1 MPSVWHLGKF
11 YPPAS
16 GGIESHVQTLAREQA
31 RLGLEV
37 SVACVNHAAPDG
49 RDVTFTALARTL
61 RTEERDGPVRVLRLG
76 RLASVSRLDVAPGVV
91 PLLEALRRAPP
102 DLVHLHS
109 PNPTMLLALAA
120 RAPVSTLVITHHSD
134 VVRQRVL
141 AMGFS
146 VLERRVYSRAALI
159 FATSPRYADG
169 SRLLTAMRDRVRS
182 LPLGIDLSP
191 FSRPSE
197 EVQEH
202 ERALR
207 ARLGAPLW
215 LGVGRLVYYKGF
227 EVALEALAHAPGKLA
242 IAGTGPLREALERR
256 ARALGVADR
265 VAFLGHVPQAELAGA
280 YRAATALWF
289 PSIARSEGYG
299 LAQVEAMASGCPV
312 INTLL
317 PGSGV
322 PWVSPHE
329 RTGLSVPVGDAR
341 ALAAAAARLASD
353 SGLRARLS
361 AAAAERAASEL
372 SAEVM
377 GRRCVELYREAL
389 ELRERPRPRERAG

>member
-1 MPSVWHLGKF
+1 MWHLGKF

-16 GGIESHVQTLAREQA
+16 GGIETHVRALAQEQA
-31 RLGLEV
+31 KLGLEV
-37 SVACVNHAAPDG
+37 AVACVNHAARDG
-49 RDVTFTALARTL
+49 RDVTFELLARTE
-61 RTEERDGPVRVLRLG
+61 RREERDGAVRVLRLG
-76 RLASVSRLDVAPGVV
+76 RVASVARLDVAPGVV
-91 PLLEALRRAPP
+91 GLLEALRREPP
-102 DLVHLHS
+102 DVVHLHS

-120 RAPVSTLVITHHSD
+120 RPPSGSALVITHHSD

-146 VLERRVYSRAALI
+146 VVERRVYARAALI
-159 FATSPRYADG
+159 LATSPRYADG
-169 SRLLTAMRDRVRS
+169 SRVLTAMRERVRS
-182 LPLGIDLSP
+182 LPLGIDVAP
-191 FSRPSE
+191 FARPSA
-197 EVQEH
+197 EVLEA
-202 ERALR
+202 ERAAR
-207 ARLGAPLW
+207 ARFGSPLW

-227 EVALEALAHAPGKLA
+227 EVALEALARAPGTLA

-256 ARALGVADR
+256 ARALGVSDR
-265 VAFLGHVPQAELAGA
+265 VAFLGHVPDAELRGL

-289 PSIARSEGYG
+289 PSLARSEGYG

-329 RTGLSVPVGDAR
+329 QTGLSVPVRDAP

-353 SGLRARLS
+353 AALRPRLS
-361 AAAAERAASEL
+361 AAAVERATKEL

-377 GRRCVELYREAL
+377 GARCVEMYREVL
-389 ELRERPRPRERAG
+389 GRPREQAG

>member
-1 MPSVWHLGKF
+1 MWHLGKF

-16 GGIESHVQTLAREQA
+16 GGIEAHVRALAREQA

-37 SVACVNHAAPDG
+37 AVACVNHAARDG
-49 RDVTFTALARTL
+49 RDVTFERLARTE
-61 RTEERDGPVRVLRLG
+61 RSEERDGAVRVVRLG
-76 RLASVSRLDVAPGVV
+76 RVASVARLDVAPGVV
-91 PLLEALRRAPP
+91 GLLEELRRSPP
-102 DLVHLHS
+102 DVVHLHS

-120 RAPVSTLVITHHSD
+120 RPPRSALVITHHSD

-141 AMGFS
+141 AIGFS
-146 VLERRVYSRAALI
+146 VVERRVYARAALI
-159 FATSPRYADG
+159 LATSPRYADG
-169 SRLLTAMRDRVRS
+169 SRLLTEMRDRVRS
-182 LPLGIDLSP
+182 LPLGIDVAP
-191 FSRPSE
+191 FARPSA
-197 EVQEH
+197 EVLEA
-202 ERALR
+202 ERAMR
-207 ARLGAPLW
+207 ARFGSPLW

-242 IAGTGPLREALERR
+242 IAGTGPLREVLERK
-256 ARALGVADR
+256 AKALGVGDR
-265 VAFLGHVPQAELAGA
+265 VAFLGHVPDVELRGL

-289 PSIARSEGYG
+289 PSLARSEGYG

-329 RTGLSVPVGDAR
+329 QTGLSVPVRDAR
-341 ALAAAAARLASD
+341 ALAAAATRLAAD
-353 SGLRARLS
+353 STLRARLS
-361 AAAAERAASEL
+361 AAAVERATKEL

-377 GRRCVELYREAL
+377 GARCVELYREAL
-389 ELRERPRPRERAG
+389 DGHERARERTG